1 MAQRLSSSEF
11 KQVVAL
17 TPLVAIDLL
26 VRNEH
31 DELLVGMRV
40 NPPAKG
46 FWFVPGGRV
55 LKNETLATAF
65 QRLTLVELGT
75 AFQLNDA
82 QFQGLYDHIYEE
94 DFTGATD
101 VGTHYVVL
109 AHTLRVK
116 SNALTLPDAQHNA
129 YRWVSSAEALLAP
142 EVHANTKAYCT

>member
-1 MAQRLSSSEF
+1 MVQRLSRDEF

-55 LKNETLATAF
+55 LKNEPLAKAF
-65 QRLTLVELGT
+65 ERLTLVELGT
-75 AFQLNDA
+75 AFQMKDA
-82 QFQGLYDHIYEE
+82 TLHGLYDHLYDE
-94 DFTGATD
+94 DFTGEKDA
-101 VGTHYVVL
+101 GTHYVVL
-109 AHTLRVK
+109 AHTLYVK
-116 SNALTLPDAQHNA
+116 SGELVLPNGQHDAYQ
-129 YRWVSSAEALLAP
+129 WISSADALAAP
-142 EVHANTKAYCT
+142 NVHPNTKAYCI

>member
-11 KQVVAL
+11 KQVVTL

-26 VRNEH
+26 VRNER

-40 NPPAKG
+40 NPPAKD

-55 LKNETLATAF
+55 LKNETLADAF
-65 QRLTLVELGT
+65 RRLTLVELGT
-75 AFQLNDA
+75 VFQREDA

-116 SNALTLPDAQHNA
+116 AAALTLPDAQHNA
-129 YRWVSSAEALLAP
+129 YRWISFADALAAP
-142 EVHANTKAYCT
+142 EVHANTKAYCV